1 MCSCIT
7 CALIPFESVE
17 IALDALYTID
27 ILKNEAKYLTWS
39 SLSITTTA
47 IETIPINTQRP
58 LISKNAA
65 IELTNDKVPDKQSV
79 VSRKGGVGNVSST
92 RASTT
97 KTKNNKAKKKDGSGK
112 KTDRSKKSGGGKTDR
127 SKKSGKAAK
136 TKTDSAA

>member
-47 IETIPINTQRP
+47 IETIPINT
-58 LISKNAA
+58 
-65 IELTNDKVPDKQSV
+65 
-79 VSRKGGVGNVSST
+79 
-92 RASTT
+92 
-97 KTKNNKAKKKDGSGK
+97 
-112 KTDRSKKSGGGKTDR
+112 
-127 SKKSGKAAK
+127 
-136 TKTDSAA
+136 